1 MIRSMKNHRLRMLII
16 LLSLTASFTSVWA
29 QQVHVNI
36 TRRQNPLPPQVAT
49 YYENPGRFFNVSV
62 TNGDPDRPIPIR
74 LELSLVGPIE
84 GGADAWP
91 AACSSFFTL
100 TRTRNIPSSFI
111 LAPRQTRHLTGDEL
125 NQHLRSYPMGS
136 YSMGGAISE
145 AIQTPKDGRP
155 FGLLDEGH
163 YGLRFVVK
171 TNYEGESGDVIGE
184 GECYFDICYS
194 ASSPE
199 FTFPRPSGF
208 DFSAAYDVVN
218 FPTDYAHFEWTSP
231 RFNLAT
237 LTSTRQ
243 FSFDFK
249 LYRMLANQSPEE
261 AISSNGIAFQQQGLM
276 TPFCDIPK
284 NVVDNLQRSGTQY
297 FVAQV
302 TARPVVSDTNNP
314 DYTLINNK
322 GASQYMVLKLGSE
335 GSSGG
340 IENDLVNDAE
350 KPTDEFPIKVTIE
363 PKFTTLTNEL
373 EPYFSEP
380 GSMFR
385 ITLENTAS
393 EDHTISMLLQFFKDN
408 WGVSPSPNKQHS
420 TRSLTIP
427 AGQTI
432 SLSDEQV
439 NELAGGYAYADV
451 IAFKAK
457 TGFII
462 GSPSQSTFP
471 DKDYTVSARICQFTG
486 KPVLREKVIGKARAD
501 FSTSGEVEPGA
512 VFNITLEARMN
523 PMPTDS
529 EVYFTK
535 PSRLFTATIE
545 NLSTLSYTVCPRL
558 LVRDYEGDAY
568 GGVGYTDRINRGITI
583 APGQI
588 YELTGDQFDELCG
601 GFTQARRY
609 ANRPPVPSDTV
620 LLAEDPNFLGLDGS
634 AMAELSLYD
643 ATTLRTLYGKD
654 ADYATKS
661 FLQAQTVDFETSLK
675 AFIGDI
681 DVSISCRKSDMPSN
695 ASAYFMHTHHLFDVV
710 LTNMGSRP
718 YTVSPVLK
726 YKMTDEDDILAACI
740 PGWHKQTITLQP
752 GQRYTLSEDDHKRF
766 FGSNRAIRCVPD
778 GEGRHY
784 VTSDTIELYKNLDN
798 FLDDNLS
805 VDELSFAH
813 IDVYDAS
820 IVEHLKEID
829 FGELRPALVGQCGC
843 SYTIALGSYL
853 HDVNVSITPLLDPMP
868 GNGKAYIEKT
878 ANLYE
883 LKFTNTTSRPIR
895 CFPIIRYNFKD
906 EVYTYAP
913 AIEDL
918 HGEHIVLQPDRTT
931 MLTQDQVLRFL
942 SGTKGVRYT
951 GDAEPDT
958 LDTFDDLI
966 DFADI
971 NLVGIAVV
979 DIDTVLR
986 YDKKN
991 TPDFEARAIRGWSRE
1006 PFNADPAVV
1015 LDDIVVTIGTRILQL
1030 PENGEPYVQTP
1041 GRLFDISLTNTLDRE
1056 VKVKPMLLYR
1066 FTDGEGETFEPH
1078 YANGEVDE
1086 DAYITI
1092 AAKATRK
1099 LTTSEINK
1107 YCGGTV
1113 LLHHQL
1119 DADIPDTVTVF
1130 SDLVRLDA
1138 DNQLTFMALDYDL
1151 ITEGEE
1157 EAPDY
1162 MEKLCL
1168 GEGEHTFRGV
1178 EGVKLDQ
1185 VSVILKQRMD
1195 PMPANGL
1202 YYARTPGRL
1211 FDITLVNNSLEELVV
1226 LPVLEYYFDEDE
1238 SYYTIDFRSR
1248 NDKPL
1253 FLKPEEQ
1260 RVLTPSEINRL
1271 CGGAQTM
1278 CYYPNASTA
1287 LCDTIKDLKD
1297 IVSEELSSI
1306 ARLVVYDGGAIDVAY
1321 TKDASRPLFDPHA
1334 ERAALQLASDEV
1346 LFTLSNGRL
1355 GSQDVHFYT
1364 SKDVAFGDVEV
1375 KITPKATM
1383 SDQAEPYFTEPGK
1396 YFDVTFKNV
1405 GFEESTFGLRLTLNN
1420 RYYGVSDSLFTL
1432 PPDSAITLTEEQ
1444 LNNLCGGIAP
1454 ERIVQ
1459 IDTVDNVIQFNRAKD
1474 MQLLDGKNT
1483 VQALVWDLPK
1493 EDKLNEQG
1501 TNADTLALSSASFV
1515 GSFHEVKIG
1524 EFILTI
1530 EESQRAAQ
1538 SDSCYSGN
1546 GYITWNAMGFPIR
1559 IAVEFDTLYI
1569 NKESVAYRGLVKS
1582 AKKKELNF
1590 VPYDLFEG
1598 KLDSLN
1604 NEELGTELKAMLA
1617 GSEFAQYYR
1626 YATETLDA
1634 IPMTFVEGAPALA
1647 LPLKLPQSVSEKS
1660 PVDIQLISMEF
1671 RPDRANMNL
1680 MAQFTL
1686 PETNYVNTAENI
1698 LVFGAPHLGM
1708 SDSTLIPKT
1717 GDLALLT
1724 DLTIKDPSTGF
1735 NITFLSPKSVEELS
1749 NNGCYVAWEDGEFRD
1764 FVVDAKMAIPSEDI
1778 LKDVDGTVTEGVAPD
1793 IRLTARIADK
1803 EDWIGQIRMDAF
1815 QLKDAPGYSFTLA
1828 GPEVGIAYD
1837 HSKKAYPDG
1846 FTRESFPKEYDWAAA
1861 GINASGSDDQKLRE
1875 WQGFYFEKLSVTL
1888 PPFIEL
1894 DDSGEDKQLALGIE
1908 KVIYDDSGFTCS
1920 FYGQNVFDQHTTTM
1934 GGWRMSLDEV
1944 NLSIIQNDFSNFGM
1958 NGKFEVPLLEG
1969 EIGYEAKV
1977 FYADKSSGALL
1988 TNQAVE
1994 GQQTISAEEVQRENK
2009 AIKVIFETR
2018 PVDSLSLDFFVGT
2031 MDFQKDETY
2040 FNLTYFDE
2048 DTDVELCLGA
2058 TINIAGSKSA
2068 ESAAAFALPGIE
2080 VHNMRLAN
2088 FKSEKTI
2095 EGNAYHFESQE
2106 GDFCFDLGRWSLG
2119 GIDLGGSQ
2127 PQQAGNQA
2135 KQAGGA
2141 GNQAAQAGA
2150 AQAGKAG
2157 AGAGG
2162 EKQQEQEEEA
2172 EGKKVDS
2179 DVEYG
2184 LNIAGFAI
2192 GLEEFS
2198 VTTGTGKRNG
2208 QIGLYVNA
2216 KMGLMEMVSAKT
2228 GITIWAAFDMEKKSA
2243 EYKGTEFESVG
2254 VEASI
2259 AGMYLSG
2266 TLAVSNDQERGE
2278 GYAGDLNITLP
2289 GELFTVAANGGYY
2302 RKEHEVGSGHTGS
2315 YSWGYFG
2322 VAMGGKAMSTLQPIS
2337 ISEVSGGFYFNCKTT
2352 GKTDR
2357 HGMPEVLPA
2366 YDVIGAKLGVGL
2378 TAGSEGAI
2386 AGKFDLLF
2394 FYDSEKDKMSRI
2406 QLTGQAHVLGG
2417 SVNKSG
2423 AINAQAVIIYENT
2436 IDNKSKTGRKYL
2448 QLSVTA
2454 DGKASM
2460 DDMAKKMIENYV
2472 PAEFNGVKA
2481 TLQEAFGQ
2489 DEQDLTDA
2497 GAKKSKEKN
2506 TGQGMV
2512 AKAEAY
2518 VNMDFLVEF
2527 VSPTNPKDVKWHL
2540 WIGKPQPESDR
2551 CRITFIDFQIGD
2563 KEDPVAMWA
2572 KVWANAYFCIGND
2585 LPVGNDGKILPP
2597 IPTEVQE
2604 FLDGEGLDGKSQA
2617 GTSSRAQSLREE
2629 TLRSLL
2635 QSGTNGGMMFGAS
2648 AGATLGANML
2658 IAYFDATMIGGF
2670 DLALVKLAG
2679 GTPPCSNTGRPM
2691 RGINGYYATGQMYA
2705 LLKGDI
2711 GLMIDLWLFKGKIS
2725 LVEAGLGALLQV
2737 GFAHPTWVYG
2747 KARAKCSLFN
2757 GLVKFNQAIEIEA
2770 GDVCVPYYANPMQ
2783 DIQIFADTYPN
2794 YESKNEGWA
2803 NDKKISAYATPRFTT
2818 NMPIGVHI
2826 RLLDE
2831 TINAQLQ
2838 AQNYD
2843 TSGEGARNAERTYV
2857 FRLGRMTLDCYQNKN
2872 GAKDGE
2878 HSLDNV
2884 QAVSTSGDQENFTLK
2899 TGSLEPNRYY
2909 RATLRG
2915 YAKEIVNG
2923 REVNPRFCDESTNYK
2938 TVSKAWEDSYEF
2950 YFATKAL
2957 PEQLTAEDVAF
2968 ARPGKPGMGSTY
2980 PDKAYYDE
2988 VEQPRIALTRSRS
3001 DLLNVNGKTVVMR
3014 LMAPNPDLGFVGFKQ
3029 VGTDLPVREVISTV
3043 GRSAKYVTWT
3053 TNSSFNI
3060 SAMKADSRYW
3070 DRTWK
3075 LQILRI
3081 DNAKYDKY
3089 LKDAK
3094 ESIIKESIQYGR
3106 AKDRDGNTIATP
3118 AAGAGKAQNG
3128 QMVDLGAIFAGFEGA
3143 MVTER
3148 QKDQIETKVKEF
3160 ELNASMA
3167 DFTEVLAEFNF
3178 TIRPYENMAA
3188 HMRSLNSSG
3197 KLASYARVNPDS
3209 RTKEYNEVL
3218 DIFARGLIVSAYNIV
3233 DRHNLMNASF
3243 TDLQVLFTYGNS
3255 GYKNQNVFKAYTN
3268 PYTTFLF
3275 WSDLAWAGGTSMGQ
3289 YLYDRSVPGGRASTI
3304 SAQWSVSRYGRAEG
3318 GLTYLSMK
3326 PTPTYSGTSIFP
3338 FRTKLEGGVL
3348 KSNGSSYNTQNID
3361 RSKTT
3366 HLYTPKDNKKLN
3378 TTRVIYDR
3386 MQNLK
3391 PVLSSSSAI
3400 TFDRSDLTDG
3410 ASISNVFYSITDL
3423 LILDAVAVYYFV
3435 NSLNA
3440 KAREFKAAA
3449 VTSGNYG
3456 IDANKARTWA
3466 STFGNHTITG
3476 GSYSASLDGYAYQ
3489 IPYCYG
3495 IYNRHVSEAQSK
3507 ELHLRMPEIIT
3518 QMSKPFYPRAFIRGI
3533 KSISFR
3539 IARPNVYNI
3548 YDYGTN
3554 SGYDVESNTQST
3566 NTYNF
3571 VLSNPYDKK
3580 SFRLSYWENLYPIL
3594 KNEKDSDISL

>member
-1 MIRSMKNHRLRMLII
+1 MKNRRLHMLI
-16 LLSLTASFTSVWA
+16 LLFTLATSFTSLWA
-29 QQVHVNI
+29 QQVHVNV
-36 TRRQNPLPPQVAT
+36 TRRQNPFPPQVAT
-49 YYENPGRFFNVSV
+49 YFLNPGRFFNLSI
-62 TNGDPDRPIPIR
+62 TNTDTERSIPVR
-74 LELSLVGPIE
+74 LELTLVGPIE
-84 GGADAWP
+84 SGADMWP
-91 AACSSFFTL
+91 VSSDSYIKVS
-100 TRTRNIPSSFI
+100 RTRNIPSSFI
-111 LAPRQTRHLTGDEL
+111 IAPKQTRHFTSDEL
-125 NQHLRSYPMGS
+125 NQHFKSYPSPEICGVF
-136 YSMGGAISE
+136 SE
-145 AIQTPKDGRP
+145 ALQTPTDGST
-155 FGLLDEGH
+155 FGLIDEGH
-163 YGLRFVVK
+163 YGLRVTVK

-184 GECYFDICYS
+184 GECYFDICY
-194 ASSPE
+194 AATAPE
-199 FTFPRPSGF
+199 FTTPRSTGS
-208 DFSAAYDVVN
+208 DFTSNFEVVN
-218 FPTDYAHFEWTSP
+218 FPSDYAHFEWTTP
-231 RFNLAT
+231 RFNLPA

-243 FSFDFK
+243 FSYDFK

-261 AISSNGIAFQQQGLM
+261 AIASNGIAFQQQSLM
-276 TPFCDIPK
+276 TPFCDIPQ
-284 NVVDNLQRSGTQY
+284 NVVGNLQRSGTQF

-302 TARPVVSDTNNP
+302 TANPVVTNSNNP

-322 GASQYMVLKLGSE
+322 GASQYMVLKLAKD
-335 GSSGG
+335 GSSSGV
-340 IENDLVNDAE
+340 ETDLVTGGEDN
-350 KPTDEFPIKVTIE
+350 PVNEFPINVTIE
-363 PKFTTLTNEL
+363 PKFSELTNEL
-373 EPYFSEP
+373 EPYFTEP
-380 GSMFR
+380 GKLFR
-385 ITLENTAS
+385 ITLENTAN
-393 EDHTISMLLQFFKDN
+393 EDLTISMLLQFFKDN
-408 WGVSPSPNKQHS
+408 WGVCPSPNRQHS
-420 TRSLTIP
+420 NRSLTIP
-427 AGQTI
+427 SGQTI
-432 SLSDEQV
+432 TLSDEQI
-439 NELAGGYAYADV
+439 NELAGDYAYSDV

-462 GSPSQSTFP
+462 GKPAQNTFP

-486 KPVLREKVIGKARAD
+486 KPVLRETVIGKARAD
-501 FSTSGEVEPGA
+501 FSTSSQVGAGDVFRITFEP
-512 VFNITLEARMN
+512 RMD
-523 PMPTDS
+523 PMPTDDD
-529 EVYFTK
+529 VYFTN
-535 PSRLFTATIE
+535 PSRLFSVRIE
-545 NLSTLSYTVCPRL
+545 NLSSLSYTVLPNL
-558 LVRDYEGDAY
+558 LIQDLDGDIY
-568 GGVGYTDRINRGITI
+568 GGVGYTERLNKAISIG
-583 APGQI
+583 PGETF
-588 YELTGDQFDELCG
+588 YLTGNQFDELCG
-601 GFTQARRY
+601 KFTKARKIT
-609 ANRPPVPSDTV
+609 NSTPVPSDTV
-620 LLAEDPNFLGLDGS
+620 DINETAGFLGLNG
-634 AMAELSLYD
+634 AAIAELSLFD
-643 ATTLRTLYGKD
+643 ATSLRELYGQDK
-654 ADYATKS
+654 DYAAKA
-661 FLQAQTVDFETSLK
+661 FLQSQATEFETSFA

-681 DVSISCRKSDMPSN
+681 DVRITSRKGEMPSN
-695 ASAYFMHTHHLFDVV
+695 ASAYFQQTYHLFDVE
-710 LTNMGSRP
+710 LTNMGNRA
-718 YTVSPVLK
+718 YTLTPFLK
-726 YKMTDEDDILAACI
+726 YRMSEEDELLMACL
-740 PGWHKQTITLQP
+740 PNWYKRTITLQP
-752 GQRYTLSEDDHKRF
+752 GQKYMLSEEDHKLF
-766 FGSNRAIRCVPD
+766 FGSNRVIRCVPKEN
-778 GEGRHY
+778 GKHY
-784 VTSDTIELYKNLDN
+784 VPTDTIELYKNLDN
-798 FLDDNLS
+798 FLDENLS
-805 VDELSFAH
+805 TDQLSLAH
-813 IDVYDAS
+813 IDVYDATF
-820 IVEHLKEID
+820 VERLKELD
-829 FGELRPALVGQCGC
+829 FGELRPALIGQGDC
-843 SYTIALGSYL
+843 SYTIALNTFF
-853 HDVNVSITPLLDPMP
+853 HDVNVRLNLSLDPMP
-868 GNGKAYIEKT
+868 GNGDAYIGKT
-878 ANLYE
+878 ANLMTVD
-883 LKFTNTTSRPIR
+883 LVNTTPHPIKG
-895 CFPIIRYNFKD
+895 FPLIRYTFKD
-906 EVYTYAP
+906 EAYTYAP
-913 AIEDL
+913 AISDL
-918 HGEHIVLQPDRTT
+918 YKDYITINPDRVTSLTT
-931 MLTQDQVLRFL
+931 EQINRFL
-942 SGTKGVRYT
+942 SGTKGVRYS

-958 LDTFDDLI
+958 LNSFDDLI
-966 DFADI
+966 NLEDFNI
-971 NLVGIAVV
+971 VGIAVV
-979 DIDTVLR
+979 DIDSLLK
-986 YDKKN
+986 YDSKS
-991 TPDFEARAIRGWSRE
+991 TPDFEARVIRGFARKA
-1006 PFNADPAVV
+1006 FMADPDVTV
-1015 LDDIVVTIGTRILQL
+1015 DDVIVKISPKLSYMPG
-1030 PENGEPYVQTP
+1030 NGEPYVQSP
-1041 GRLFDISLTNTLDRE
+1041 GRLFNITLTNTLDQE
-1056 VKVKPMLLYR
+1056 VKVRPTFYYQ
-1066 FTDGEGETFEPH
+1066 FTDDPGELFTPF
-1078 YANGEVDE
+1078 YADRQEE
-1086 DAYITI
+1086 DTVITI
-1092 AAKATRK
+1092 AARATRE
-1099 LTTSEINK
+1099 LTSSEINFF
-1107 YCGGTV
+1107 CGGEM
-1113 LLHHQL
+1113 LLHEKVGNSK
-1119 DADIPDTVTVF
+1119 PDTLYHFTE
-1130 SDLVRLDA
+1130 LVRISD
-1138 DNQLTFMALDYDL
+1138 DNVAVFQALNNELCAEVDPSD
-1151 ITEGEE
+1151 
-1157 EAPDY
+1157 PDFLQ
-1162 MEKLCL
+1162 KVRL
-1168 GEGEHTFRGV
+1168 GKAEHTFRGL
-1178 EGVKLDQ
+1178 EGNTLDQ
-1185 VSVILKQRMD
+1185 VDVTLKQRLN

-1202 YYARTPGRL
+1202 YYSRTPGRL
-1211 FDITLVNNSLEELVV
+1211 FDVTLTNNSQEELTV
-1226 LPVLEYYFDEDE
+1226 LPVFQYKFDSDD
-1238 SYYTIDFRSR
+1238 SYYTIDFRQR
-1248 NDKPL
+1248 IDKAIT
-1253 FLKPEEQ
+1253 LKPEEK
-1260 RVLTPSEINRL
+1260 RVLTPEELNAICGDASEL
-1271 CGGAQTM
+1271 
-1278 CYYPNASTA
+1278 CYYPNEKTA
-1287 LCDTIKDLKD
+1287 LCDTIRELND
-1297 IVSEELSSI
+1297 IASEEFSNV
-1306 ARLVVYDGGAIDVAY
+1306 ARLKIYNRHMLQTIYDDEEIKPLFAENPDPSAQQKASEEYLFKLALARLGDSEVHF
-1321 TKDASRPLFDPHA
+1321 DASPHV
-1334 ERAALQLASDEV
+1334 V
-1346 LFTLSNGRL
+1346 L
-1355 GSQDVHFYT
+1355 
-1364 SKDVAFGDVEV
+1364 GDVEV
-1375 KITPKATM
+1375 KITPKGIM
-1383 SDQAEPYFTEPGK
+1383 SDKAEPYFEEPGK
-1396 YFDVTFKNV
+1396 YFDVTLKNV

-1420 RYYGVSDSLFTL
+1420 RYYGVTDSTFTL
-1432 PPDSAITLTEEQ
+1432 PPDSTITLTEEQ
-1444 LNNLCGGIAP
+1444 LNNLSGKIAP

-1459 IDTVDNVIQFNRAKD
+1459 IDTVDNVVQFSRAEG

-1483 VQALVWDLPK
+1483 VQALVWDLP
-1493 EDKLNEQG
+1493 EEEKLNEQG

-1524 EFILTI
+1524 EFTLTI
-1530 EESQRAAQ
+1530 EESQRTAQ

-1569 NKESVAYRGLVKS
+1569 NKESIAYRGLVKS
-1582 AKKKELNF
+1582 AKKKGLNF
-1590 VPYDLFEG
+1590 IPYDLFEG

-1604 NEELGTELKAMLA
+1604 NEELGAELKTMLA
-1617 GSEFAQYYR
+1617 GSEFARYYQ

-1647 LPLKLPQSVSEKS
+1647 LPVKLPKSVSEQS

-1671 RPDRANMNL
+1671 RPDRASMNL

-1749 NNGCYVAWEDGEFRD
+1749 NNGCYVAWEDGEFKEL
-1764 FVVDAKMAIPSEDI
+1764 VVDAKMAIPSEDI
-1778 LKDVDGTVTEGVAPD
+1778 LKDVEGTVTEGVAPD

-1828 GPEVGIAYD
+1828 GSEVGIAYD

-1846 FTRESFPKEYDWAAA
+1846 FTRESFPKEYDWVAA
-1861 GINASGSDDQKLRE
+1861 GINANATDDQKLRE

-1894 DDSGEDKQLALGIE
+1894 DDSGEEKQLALGIE

-1958 NGKFEVPLLEG
+1958 NGKFEVPLLDG
-1969 EIGYEAKV
+1969 QIGYEAKV

-1988 TNQAVE
+1988 TDQAVE
-1994 GQQTISAEEVQRENK
+1994 GQQTISAEDVERENK

-2018 PVDSLSLDFFVGT
+2018 PIDSLSLDFFVGT
-2031 MDFQKDETY
+2031 MDFEKDETY

-2302 RKEHEVGSGHTGS
+2302 RKEHEVGSGYTGS

-2322 VAMGGKAMSTLQPIS
+2322 IAVGGKALSTLQPIS

-2352 GKTDR
+2352 GNTDR

-2527 VSPTNPKDVKWHL
+2527 VSPTNPKEVKWHL
-2540 WIGKPQPESDR
+2540 WIGKPQPESER

-2604 FLDGEGLDGKSQA
+2604 FLDGDGLDGKSQA
-2617 GTSSRAQSLREE
+2617 GTSNRAQSLREE

-2635 QSGTNGGMMFGAS
+2635 QNGVKGGMMFGAA

-2658 IAYFDATMIGGF
+2658 IAYFDATMIAGF

-2803 NDKKISAYATPRFTT
+2803 DDKKISAYAAPRFTT

-2831 TINAQLQ
+2831 TLNAQLQ
-2838 AQNYD
+2838 AQNYN
-2843 TSGEGARNAERTYV
+2843 TSGAGARNAERTYV
-2857 FRLGRMTLDCYQNKN
+2857 FRLGRMTLDCYKDKY
-2872 GAKDGE
+2872 GRTKDGE
-2878 HSLDNV
+2878 HCLDYV
-2884 QAVSTSGDQENFTLK
+2884 QTACSSGDQENFTLK

-2909 RATLRG
+2909 HATLRG
-2915 YAKEIVNG
+2915 YAKEIVYG
-2923 REVNPRFCDESTNYK
+2923 SEINPRFCDESTNYK
-2938 TVSKAWEDSYEF
+2938 NVSKPWEDSYEF
-2950 YFATKAL
+2950 YFATKGL
-2957 PEQLTAEDVAF
+2957 PEKLTDEDIAF
-2968 ARPGKPGMGSTY
+2968 ARPGHHGIDNGY
-2980 PDKAYYDE
+2980 NDYAYYDE
-2988 VEQPRIALTRSRS
+2988 VEQPRICLTRSRS
-3001 DLLNVNGKTVVMR
+3001 DLLNANGKSVVMR
-3014 LMAPNPDLGFVGFKQ
+3014 LMAPRLEGGGLGQ
-3029 VGTDLPVREVISTV
+3029 VGTDLPVKEVIQRV
-3043 GRSAKYVTWT
+3043 GNSAKYITWT

-3060 SAMKADSRYW
+3060 NAMKSEAYANRNW
-3070 DRTWK
+3070 V

-3081 DNAKYDKY
+3081 DNAKYDQY
-3089 LKDAK
+3089 MKDAK
-3094 ESIIKESIQYGR
+3094 EKIVKETIQYGQ
-3106 AKDRDGNTIATP
+3106 AQDREGNTIATP
-3118 AAGAGKAQNG
+3118 AAGGGMAQSG
-3128 QMVDLGAIFAGFEGA
+3128 QTVNLGAIFDGFEGA

-3160 ELNASMA
+3160 ELNASKA
-3167 DFTEVLAEFNF
+3167 DFTEVLVEFIF
-3178 TIRPYENMAA
+3178 KVHPYENMNA
-3188 HMRSLNSSG
+3188 HMRALDSNGTLAIYAKAPSG
-3197 KLASYARVNPDS
+3197 DNNYTAVYNLFKRSDLYARLYTVQDGS
-3209 RTKEYNEVL
+3209 GQMTATYSDMYLLSSKKLGYQGKT
-3218 DIFARGLIVSAYNIV
+3218 GL
-3233 DRHNLMNASF
+3233 LP
-3243 TDLQVLFTYGNS
+3243 
-3255 GYKNQNVFKAYTN
+3255 YTN
-3268 PYTTFLF
+3268 PYMTFLF
-3275 WSDLAWAGGTSMGQ
+3275 WSDFAWAGGTSVTQ
-3289 YLYDRSVPGGRASTI
+3289 YYYDRSVSSRASTI
-3304 SAQWSVSRYGRAEG
+3304 SATWEVIDNRASG
-3318 GLTYLSMK
+3318 AGPTYMSMK
-3326 PTPTYSGTSIFP
+3326 STPLYSGTSIFP
-3338 FRTKLEGGVL
+3338 YRTRIIDGKVYR
-3348 KSNGSSYNTQNID
+3348 NGSAYTATVDKSA
-3361 RSKTT
+3361 TT
-3366 HLYTPKDNKKLN
+3366 HIYTPINALTATKETYGRKHNIVPI
-3378 TTRVIYDR
+3378 TT
-3386 MQNLK
+3386 
-3391 PVLSSSSAI
+3391 SSSAT
-3400 TFDRSDLTDG
+3400 TFSMQNCNDNLATQFR
-3410 ASISNVFYSITDL
+3410 AITDI
-3423 LILDAVAVYYFV
+3423 LIGDAVAVQKFIK
-3435 NSLNA
+3435 SLNDRA
-3440 KAREFKAAA
+3440 ASFKSAA
-3449 VTSGNYG
+3449 VTDGKFKV
-3456 IDANKARTWA
+3456 DPEKARNWSKSYA
-3466 STFGNHTITG
+3466 NRVISG
-3476 GSYSASLDGYAYQ
+3476 GSRSAFIEGYAYQ

-3495 IYNRHVSEAQSK
+3495 IYNRHVYEAQSK
-3507 ELHLRMPEIIT
+3507 ALYERMGTIIN
-3518 QMSKPFYPRAFIRGI
+3518 QMSQPFYPRTYIRNI
-3533 KSISFR
+3533 KTIGFR
-3539 IARPNVYNI
+3539 IARPNAYNVLEYDGTTTYGNDVYNA
-3548 YDYGTN
+3548 N
-3554 SGYDVESNTQST
+3554 ST

-3571 VLSNPYDKK
+3571 VMNNPYSK
-3580 SFRLSYWENLYPIL
+3580 SNFNLKDYESIYPTL
-3594 KNEKDSDISL
+3594 TEEKDNSMY